1 MDCNRAQAIQ
11 AKSGTPSVNPS
22 IWTNDIS
29 SGIRLDPGDSVS
41 VHSAF
46 INEIGSGADTI
57 EFLGNYLTTTSLNYT
72 VSNTGIGPLSDNP
85 SVVHDNQVGIV
96 ISYYKNADADNALIL
111 PRLFCWQTA
120 GPTAAT
126 DEGRPANWNK
136 FETYDPT
143 FKSLYRRKHDS
154 RRYTIYQMTEAATD
168 SDIAKNTWQMYRQ
181 RLDLA
186 IDTGYNTPADI
197 SSRLTETLHASSE
210 PEILYEAGYPYS
222 SICKSTVYTEFNC
235 ANSKTFSETNYNA
248 QNAEY
253 ATAYT
258 YIGVMRPD
266 LFEAGRALDQSMMT
280 VRSYDTTSKV
290 LTLNYEYIDSNVA
303 LWQALFD
310 AQRAQFDQEKL
321 LLNAT
326 FDRFIHINYTAGTK
340 LGSDTDL
347 TNMSVR
353 HTINPFEN
361 DSFIG
366 DNEGYISFKLAT
378 LPAGMTTPSSG
389 SYAGWDIHFSAFAND
404 CILLWSGVQPN
415 NAGSYTTTLTGTAAA
430 DAAGDP
436 TVDLI
441 SSVYTSR
448 NKVYVGSTAT
458 ELDGLVNQVY
468 LGAVNPLISF
478 DSSQSRFFLS
488 GLHTPRKVRNDP
500 QAGSHSANP
509 LNPDAGNDIYQINPE
524 YFKSTASFSYNPE
537 QRQLDANPLTANAA
551 ATTDIMKLNLLE
563 YWTVFD
569 ASSGICVEDWG
580 VPAEHWDEG
589 LWAKLGFTYA
599 QLHATGSRQA
609 RATNASVNMSPVS
622 TNADVNSTQTMGW
635 SVNIWGAPQE
645 LGRLPLM
652 GTQHI
657 VETVKYKTATPDAV
671 TNREIFRLGTIT
683 QDATSTRITAVSLPV
698 KQTSSY
704 WTIRSSL
711 IDDARYFTSHGMMGV
726 IAVVDKSYSGSDF
739 YFMSDST
746 VRFTITKPRVITAI
760 TTSVH
765 LPDGKLARTDGN
777 SCVIYQITKGTP
789 SPKPVS

>member
-1 MDCNRAQAIQ
+1 M
-11 AKSGTPSVNPS
+11 
-22 IWTNDIS
+22 
-29 SGIRLDPGDSVS
+29 
-41 VHSAF
+41 
-46 INEIGSGADTI
+46 
-57 EFLGNYLTTTSLNYT
+57 
-72 VSNTGIGPLSDNP
+72 
-85 SVVHDNQVGIV
+85 
-96 ISYYKNADADNALIL
+96 
-111 PRLFCWQTA
+111 
-120 GPTAAT
+120 
-126 DEGRPANWNK
+126 
-136 FETYDPT
+136 
-143 FKSLYRRKHDS
+143 
-154 RRYTIYQMTEAATD
+154 
-168 SDIAKNTWQMYRQ
+168 
-181 RLDLA
+181 
-186 IDTGYNTPADI
+186 
-197 SSRLTETLHASSE
+197 
-210 PEILYEAGYPYS
+210 
-222 SICKSTVYTEFNC
+222 
-235 ANSKTFSETNYNA
+235 
-248 QNAEY
+248 
-253 ATAYT
+253 
-258 YIGVMRPD
+258 
-266 LFEAGRALDQSMMT
+266 
-280 VRSYDTTSKV
+280 
-290 LTLNYEYIDSNVA
+290 
-303 LWQALFD
+303 LWKALFS
-310 AQRAQFDQEKL
+310 AQRDQFDQAEL
-321 LLNAT
+321 LLNGDT
-326 FDRFIHINYTAGTK
+326 TRFIHINYNEGGAWSQFGN
-340 LGSDTDL
+340 DTNL
-347 TNMSVR
+347 TYMSVR
-353 HTINPFEN
+353 QPIEHV
-361 DSFIG
+361 DSFATTFTNEQAYG
-366 DNEGYISFKLAT
+366 TMYNNEGFIQFKL
-378 LPAGMTTPSSG
+378 PSESFIDPIT
-389 SYAGWDIHFSAFAND
+389 SSRYAGWDIHFSAFAND

-415 NAGSYTTTLTGTAAA
+415 NAGSYTSTLTGTAAA
-430 DAAGDP
+430 KAAGDP
-436 TVDLI
+436 NVDLI

-468 LGAVNPLISF
+468 LGSVNPLISF

-589 LWAKLGFTYA
+589 LWAKLGFTYQ
-599 QLHATGSRQA
+599 QLHADGNRQA

-711 IDDARYFTSHGMMGV
+711 IDDARYFTSNGMMGV

-746 VRFTITKPRVITAI
+746 VRFTINKPRVITAI

-777 SCVIYQITKGTP
+777 SCVIYQITKGAP